1 LTYNNFKISKT
12 INKRMK
18 HIFRKTYLFIAALAV
33 AFAANAQTANIQVIH
48 NSADAAASTV
58 DVYVNGVLT
67 FNDFAFRT
75 ATPYTSVP
83 SGVTLEVGVA
93 PGNSTSVNDTIKTFT
108 LGPLT
113 NGENYVIMADGV
125 IGGGFAANPNSLST
139 AFDLKVFAGART
151 TGVNPALVDILVHH
165 GATDAPGVDVRV
177 RSGGPLLVNNA
188 KYGDFSG
195 YLPSLPPYWYAL
207 EVIAEDSSSIVGT
220 WIANVSALAG
230 QSAVV
235 FASGFVTPAVNNGGP
250 AFGLFAALANGTVVA
265 LEART
270 TANIQFIHNA
280 ADPALDSV
288 DVYINGAKFFDNFAF
303 RTATPYLQGVLTANF
318 PITVGFAPKT
328 STSVL
333 DTIWTNTYFFTPGET
348 YVAVASGVANPANFA
363 TNPSGNATDFDV
375 LVYTPANISAAN
387 PALFEFIVVHGSTD
401 APTIDLNV
409 RSGGPNLVNNAEFG
423 DITNYIAVPPSI
435 YALSIINGDSSGTSP
450 LYEIVGD
457 FTALGGQTAVVFAS
471 GFITP
476 ANNQN
481 GASFKI
487 FAALATGQVVEIP
500 QRQSANVQFI
510 HNAPDPALDTVDVY
524 VNGAL
529 YFNNFVYHTATPML
543 SGILTANF
551 PYEFGFAPYT
561 STSVNDTIWRN
572 TYFFAPNQTYIAIAS
587 GVANP
592 AGFAANPSGNST
604 AFDVIVKNPAQTSG
618 AAGNFDF
625 YVVHGS
631 PDAPTVD
638 VSVRNGVGNPV
649 VNDAAY
655 SNQTGYLSV
664 PADNY
669 ILDVQ
674 DATGATTL
682 VSYVADVTTL
692 AGQSGVIYA
701 GGFLNP
707 AANQNGPAFGLFL
720 TTVGGGA
727 SIPLPLY
734 IGLDEI
740 VNVSGVT
747 MFPNPT
753 NGNFNIM
760 FNLETAG
767 NVTVDITDLNG
778 RVVKNVVNGT
788 LQNGQQNLTTNLS
801 DVANGMY
808 IARIINGSNVT
819 NVKFTV
825 AK

>member
-1 LTYNNFKISKT
+1 
-12 INKRMK
+12 MK
-18 HIFRKTYLFIAALAV
+18 QIFRKTYLFVATLAV
-33 AFAANAQTANIQVIH
+33 VFAANAQTANIQVIH
-48 NSADAAASTV
+48 NSADPGADTV
-58 DVYVNGVLT
+58 DVYVNGLLQ

-75 ATPYTSVP
+75 ATAYTAVP
-83 SGVTLEVGVA
+83 SGVAIEVGVA
-93 PGNSTSVNDTIKTFT
+93 PGNSTSVTDTIKTFT

-113 NGENYVIMADGV
+113 SGENYVIMADGV
-125 IGGGFAANPNSLST
+125 VGSGFAANPNGRSIV
-139 AFDLKVFAGART
+139 FDLKAYAGART
-151 TGVNPALVDILVHH
+151 TGLNPALVDLLVHH

-195 YLPSLPPYWYAL
+195 YLPSLPPTYYAL
-207 EVIAEDSSSIVGT
+207 EVIAEDSSAIVGS
-220 WIANVSALAG
+220 WIANVSGLAG

-235 FASGFVTPAVNNGGP
+235 FASGFLTPSANNNGA
-250 AFGLFAALANGTVVA
+250 AFGLFAALANGTVIP

-280 ADPALDSV
+280 PDPALDSV
-288 DVYINGAKFFDNFAF
+288 DVWINGAKFFDNFAF

-318 PITVGFAPKT
+318 PITVAFAPKT
-328 STSVL
+328 STAVT
-333 DTIWTNTYFFTPGET
+333 DTIWSNTYFFTPNET
-348 YVAVASGVANPANFA
+348 YVAVASGVVNPASFA
-363 TNPSGNATDFDV
+363 TNPSGNSTGFDV

-409 RSGGPNLVNNAEFG
+409 RSGGPNLVNNAAFG
-423 DITNYIAVPPSI
+423 DITNYLAVPPGY
-435 YALSIINGDSSGTSP
+435 YALSIINGDSSGTA
-450 LYEIVGD
+450 LYEVTGD
-457 FTALGGQTAVVFAS
+457 FSGLGGQTAVVFAS
-471 GFITP
+471 GFINP
-476 ANNQN
+476 AANQN
-481 GASFKI
+481 GASFKV

-524 VNGAL
+524 VNGLL

-551 PYEFGFAPYT
+551 PYEFAFAPYT

-572 TYFFAPNQTYIAIAS
+572 TYFFAPNQTYIALAS

-592 AGFAANPSGNST
+592 AGFATNPSGSST
-604 AFDVIVKNPAQTSG
+604 AFDVIVQNPAQTSG

-638 VSVRNGVGNPV
+638 VSVRNGVSNPL
-649 VNDAAY
+649 VNNAAY
-655 SNQTGYLSV
+655 GDQTPYFSV
-664 PADNY
+664 PAASY
-669 ILDVQ
+669 VLDVQ

-682 VSYVADVTTL
+682 VSYLADVTTL

-701 GGFLNP
+701 GGFLTP
-707 AANQNGPAFGLFL
+707 SANQNGPGFGLFL

-727 SIPLPLY
+727 SIALPVY
-734 IGLDEI
+734 VGIDEI
-740 VNVSGVT
+740 VNVSGLT

-753 NGNFNIM
+753 NGALNIQ
-760 FNLETAG
+760 FNLEQAG
-767 NVTVDITDLNG
+767 NVTVEITDLNG
-778 RVVKNVVNGT
+778 RTVKTVTNGA
-788 LQNGQQNLTTNLS
+788 LQSGSQNFTADMS

-808 IARIINGSNVT
+808 FTRIISGDKVT
-819 NVKFTV
+819 NAKFTLV
-825 AK
+825 K